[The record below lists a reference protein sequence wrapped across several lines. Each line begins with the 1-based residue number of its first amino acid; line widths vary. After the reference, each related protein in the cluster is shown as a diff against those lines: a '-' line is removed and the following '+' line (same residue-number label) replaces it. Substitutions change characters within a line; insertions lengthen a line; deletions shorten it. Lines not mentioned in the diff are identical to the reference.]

1 MTWYHQHH
9 QHVILSCF
17 CHHILRCSHLLLLS
31 TAIIYANLAFISI
44 CGILHPICHL
54 RAGSEIFRRAS
65 TSKKWSLND
74 EMNDDLMNFPWALRF
89 SDCEA
94 WSVHLIFPHA
104 LVTRV
109 RYTTL
114 LLQRSMGGTAVTIWH
129 EVEFVRLPLFKRY
142 ICE

>member
-1 MTWYHQHH
+1 MVPPTSPTCHSVMFLSSHPSVQSSTVTICCYH
-9 QHVILSCF
+9 
-17 CHHILRCSHLLLLS
+17 LRNLETLLS
-31 TAIIYANLAFISI
+31 YQSVEFFI
-44 CGILHPICHL
+44 LFVTYVQ
-54 RAGSEIFRRAS
+54 AEIFRRAS

-74 EMNDDLMNFPWALRF
+74 EILMNSPWALRF

-94 WSVHLIFPHA
+94 WSVHLIFPYA

-109 RYTTL
+109 HYTTL
-114 LLQRSMGGTAVTIWH
+114 IMQRSMGGTAVTIWH

>member
-1 MTWYHQHH
+1 MTWTTT
-9 QHVILSCF
+9 ITNMSF
-17 CHHILRCSHLLLLS
+17 CHVFVITSFGAVIYCYYLLLS
-31 TAIIYANLAFISI
+31 STQFRNLACISI

-74 EMNDDLMNFPWALRF
+74 EILMNSPWALRF

-109 RYTTL
+109 HYTTL
-114 LLQRSMGGTAVTIWH
+114 LMQRSMGGTAVTIWH

>member
-1 MTWYHQHH
+1 M
-9 QHVILSCF
+9 SF
-17 CHHILRCSHLLLLS
+17 CHVFVITSFGAVIYCYYLLLS
-31 TAIIYANLAFISI
+31 STQFRNLACISI